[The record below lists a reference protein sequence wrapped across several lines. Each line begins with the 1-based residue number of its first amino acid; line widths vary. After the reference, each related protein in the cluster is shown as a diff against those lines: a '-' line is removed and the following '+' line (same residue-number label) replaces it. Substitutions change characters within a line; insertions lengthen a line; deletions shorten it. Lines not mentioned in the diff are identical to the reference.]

1 MNNNDHAHSCALVN
15 IKYIHICHIYIS
27 WIFSRA
33 SMIFY
38 QKWLKTYYKNALN
51 HMHGKS
57 DLIFTHETSYCDS
70 SDAFECYGVI
80 DV

>member
-1 MNNNDHAHSCALVN
+1 
-15 IKYIHICHIYIS
+15 
-27 WIFSRA
+27 
-33 SMIFY
+33 
-38 QKWLKTYYKNALN
+38 
-51 HMHGKS
+51 MHGKS